1 MLLRRQTRRGS
12 TLVESALIYP
22 VLFLV
27 VAAIVLLGT
36 AVFRYQ
42 QVCHAAREGARY
54 ASVHG
59 ARYQADTGYTAATED
74 TIYTSAVS
82 PIVPWVQRSGVTV
95 TWNTSNAQT
104 RTITVTDS
112 TTNLQKAVGVSNTVT
127 VTVSYTWDTGWF
139 GSIPLSSTST
149 AVMSF

>member
-1 MLLRRQTRRGS
+1 MLLRRPTRRGS

-22 VLFLV
+22 VLFLL

-36 AVFRYQ
+36 AVFRSQ

-54 ASVHG
+54 AS
-59 ARYQADTGYTAATED
+59 AED
-74 TIYTSAVS
+74 TIYSNAVS

-95 TWNTSNAQT
+95 SWNTSNTQT
-104 RTITVTDS
+104 RAVTVTDPA
-112 TTNLQKAVGVSNTVT
+112 TQLQKLVAVSNTVT